1 MAMKDRFDINENA
14 VSPVVGVMLM
24 LVVTIIVAAVV
35 SGFAGGLAETSQKAP
50 QVTLSAEAHND
61 NYILIEHRG
70 GDPLATE
77 TLKVRTFIPAG
88 TFKDMNHAISDW
100 GKQIYCPTNE
110 AIDGGG
116 YNWVTFQPGNQIK
129 INWTDAFAPSSYGGY
144 MAPGPGERVNIEI
157 YDATSGKLIVTAQTI
172 VLP

>member
-1 MAMKDRFDINENA
+1 MKDRFDVNENA

-50 QVTLSAEAHND
+50 QVTLSAIAYNGDH
-61 NYILIEHRG
+61 ILLEHKG
-70 GDPLATE
+70 GDPLAPE

-88 TFKDMNHAISDW
+88 TYNDMSHEIT
-100 GKQIYCPTNE
+100 GTLE
-110 AIDGGG
+110 LLGEG
-116 YNWVTFQPGNQIK
+116 VVFQPGNPMK
-129 INWTDAFAPSSYGGY
+129 IDWTDAFAPNSWTPGTF